1 MPEMPA
7 KTDSNPIFIH
17 AWWRS
22 GSTYIWSK
30 LRANASS
37 VCYYEPLHERLA
49 SLTPDIVDASPEVDR
64 SMALK
69 HPAQTKNYFA
79 EYSDLLRAGKLKF
92 SPELSYDQYLLM
104 PERNHEDLHTY
115 IESL

>member
-49 SLTPDIVDASPEVDR
+49 SLTPDIVEASPEIDR

-69 HPAQTKNYFA
+69 HPVQTKNYFA
-79 EYSDLLRAGKLKF
+79 EYGDLLRAQNLKF
-92 SPELSYDQYLLM
+92 LPELSYDRYLLM
-104 PERNHEDLHTY
+104 PEQKDEKLRAY
-115 IESL
+115 